1 MNEILKGL
9 KSRIVDVNLVKN
21 KYVIDYSGDENEK
34 ADIEM
39 QLEQFIK
46 DERQKIFT
54 KSLKTE
60 EI

>member
-1 MNEILKGL
+1 LNEILKGL

-54 KSLKTE
+54 KSLKKE